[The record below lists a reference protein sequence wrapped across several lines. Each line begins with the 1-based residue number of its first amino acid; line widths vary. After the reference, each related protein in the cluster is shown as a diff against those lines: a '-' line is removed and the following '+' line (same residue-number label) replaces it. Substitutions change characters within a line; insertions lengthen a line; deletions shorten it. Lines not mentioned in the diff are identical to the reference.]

1 MNILFFT
8 RCMGSGGTEKVIL
21 QLCKALIGEG
31 HRVIVCAASG
41 NGVEDLKENKIR
53 YYEIP
58 DIQKKSMAV
67 FIRTIHILLN
77 IIKRE
82 KVTVVHTH
90 HRMAAFYLY
99 LLRPF
104 VQIKTLNTI
113 HNTFDDKK
121 IITRILFNNT
131 YNIAVGDSV
140 KKNMVIDY
148 KIKENH
154 ITVIHNAI
162 DDKVVET
169 ENLEWLSNLR
179 KENFVVGN
187 IGRVNEQKGFDYYI
201 DAALAIKKQGL
212 PIKFLIIGDGV
223 MLHSMKKKVEENDL
237 EESVIFTG
245 FQKNILNI
253 IRQLDLVVLSS
264 LWEGFPLTPIETF
277 SMKKTI
283 VVTDVPGNIEIVE
296 NRKNGLVVEKKN
308 GIAIA
313 NAVVELYE
321 NKDYKKRLEENAYDT
336 YVKEYSYQAF
346 CSKYLELYHRTEEKY
361 EQSFS

>member
-82 KVTVVHTH
+82 K
-90 HRMAAFYLY
+90 
-99 LLRPF
+99 
-104 VQIKTLNTI
+104 
-113 HNTFDDKK
+113 
-121 IITRILFNNT
+121 
-131 YNIAVGDSV
+131 
-140 KKNMVIDY
+140 
-148 KIKENH
+148 
-154 ITVIHNAI
+154 
-162 DDKVVET
+162 
-169 ENLEWLSNLR
+169 
-179 KENFVVGN
+179 
-187 IGRVNEQKGFDYYI
+187 
-201 DAALAIKKQGL
+201 
-212 PIKFLIIGDGV
+212 
-223 MLHSMKKKVEENDL
+223 
-237 EESVIFTG
+237 ESVIFTG